1 MKKLYLKSMK
11 FYFLIEQDQMLDK
24 ELVLQWLQIAAMEF
38 MDKMQLEL

>member
-11 FYFLIEQDQMLDK
+11 FYFLIEQDQMLGR